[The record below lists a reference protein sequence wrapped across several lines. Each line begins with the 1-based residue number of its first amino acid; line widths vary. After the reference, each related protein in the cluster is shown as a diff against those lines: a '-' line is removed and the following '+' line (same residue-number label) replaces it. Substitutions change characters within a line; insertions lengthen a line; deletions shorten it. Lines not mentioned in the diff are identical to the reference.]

1 VRYLPLLV
9 LAWVVF
15 SSVSLVPRGD
25 IAYVFGGDGLMRGT
39 LIITPHSYNDN
50 YLAVQ
55 QNTFMYLT
63 SNSYYASNY
72 NLSVD
77 VEGFYLSLP
86 GGNLEF
92 TINSTTIYDHF
103 NKATLTIIPLRAYYT
118 TDNNGKSLITSM
130 SLTLIHKNNI
140 TQLTIW
146 KDGLINA
153 STDLEKGLYTLNVT
167 FQIPQVNLIYQPI
180 YLNIT
185 SLVIISP
192 VTGVCYFY
200 FWNFNISLTGFVLIP
215 LPPVPPAG
223 LPESTFHPSF
233 NFPVNGNYTEQQPV
247 PSSTE
252 NLSVIGQVSPVTLLE
267 LLQEGTEPKA

>member
-15 SSVSLVPRGD
+15 SSVSLVPRED

-39 LIITPHSYNDN
+39 LILTPHSYNDN

-92 TINSTTIYDHF
+92 TINSTTIYNHF

-130 SLTLIHKNNI
+130 SLTLIHKSKI

-146 KDGLINA
+146 KNGLINA

-167 FQIPQVNLIYQPI
+167 FQIPQGNLIYQPI

-192 VTGVCYFY
+192 VTGVYYSY

-223 LPESTFHPSF
+223 LPESTFHPPF